1 MCSLLSED
9 GPVVELGAGDGALT
23 AELVRR
29 GRAVTAVEFDAR
41 LVSQLR
47 GKFGAAAMV
56 VRADMLE
63 FRYPPGPYEIISNVP
78 YSITTAALRT
88 LYRQLGWT
96 RAVLMLQWEV
106 ARKRAGATM
115 LTAEWWPWFDSR
127 IDRRVPA
134 RAFRPVPQVDSGIL
148 VVERR
153 AAPLLPDPERREYQR
168 FVRAVFTG
176 RGAGLLGILRPH
188 VPRAELRRW
197 ATRHEVD
204 LSGLPRDLTPVQWAS
219 LYRLARRST
228 R

>member
-1 MCSLLSED
+1 MCSLLSAD
-9 GPVVELGAGDGALT
+9 VPIVELGAGDGALT

-29 GRAVTAVEFDAR
+29 GRDVTAVELDDR
-41 LVSQLR
+41 LVRRLR
-47 GKFGAAAMV
+47 STFGAAVRV

-63 FRYPPGPYEIISNVP
+63 FRFPSGPHEIISNVP

-88 LYRQLGWT
+88 LYRRHGWT

-115 LTAEWWPWFDSR
+115 LTAEWWPWFDAR

-134 RAFRPVPQVDSGIL
+134 RAFRPVPRVDGGIL
-148 VVERR
+148 VVDRR
-153 AAPLLPDPERREYQR
+153 AAPLLPDPERRGYQR
-168 FVRAVFTG
+168 LVQAVFTG

-188 VPRAELRRW
+188 VPRAQLRRW
-197 ATRHEVD
+197 ATEHEVD
-204 LSGLPRDLTPVQWAS
+204 LSGLPRDLTPAQWVS
-219 LYRLARRST
+219 LYRLAGRSV